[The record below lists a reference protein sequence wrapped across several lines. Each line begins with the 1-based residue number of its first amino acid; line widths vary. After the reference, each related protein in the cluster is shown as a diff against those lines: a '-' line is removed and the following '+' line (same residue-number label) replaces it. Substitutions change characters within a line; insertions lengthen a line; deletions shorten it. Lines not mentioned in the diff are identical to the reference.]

1 LLQKKCIYC
10 KPFIHGGRPVSDT
23 GTQFALLLRLSAKK
37 VFENKQPVDRVKGGT
52 LNISRFL
59 QFAPNVFLF
68 KHSPFWLSNRYLRLL
83 GKLYYI
89 VNKKERI
96 QIEKN
101 IMDVFKGRKE
111 TREIIKKTFDGI
123 FIHYSEKL
131 IMAYKDVN
139 MLKKEIG
146 NVMEY
151 SGLDYLEKAVNN
163 GGVLLVTG
171 HFGAVEFLPLAL
183 HLRNYPVS
191 MTVSFQSGQLKK
203 SLLKRAEEGNVEI
216 IECNGD
222 NVMYRVL
229 DAMKRGRILLTECDE
244 VDAWKAHKN
253 KTIHAFGGEIK
264 YDRCVEV
271 LRQRTGATVLCSFM
285 VRTKKGYRLNII
297 PVGDGSFKETDLAT
311 KILKTLEKFVMKFPD
326 QWYQWKKFHKMR
338 SEVT

>member
-1 LLQKKCIYC
+1 M
-10 KPFIHGGRPVSDT
+10 
-23 GTQFALLLRLSAKK
+23 
-37 VFENKQPVDRVKGGT
+37 
-52 LNISRFL
+52 NISRFL

-68 KHSPFWLSNRYLRLL
+68 KHSPFWFSHRYLRLL

-89 VNKKERI
+89 VNRKERI

-101 IMDVFKGRKE
+101 IMDVFKGGKKA
-111 TREIIKKTFDGI
+111 REIIKKTFDGM

-131 IMAYKDVN
+131 IMAYRDVN
-139 MLKKEIG
+139 MLKKEVG

-151 SGLDYLEKAVNN
+151 SGLDYLEEAVNN
-163 GGVLLVTG
+163 GGVVLVTG

-183 HLRNYPVS
+183 HLCNYPVS
-191 MTVSFQSGQLKK
+191 MTVSFQSEQLKK
-203 SLLKRAEEGNVEI
+203 SLMKRAEEGNVELI
-216 IECNGD
+216 DCHGD
-222 NVMYRVL
+222 DVMYRVL

-244 VDAWKAHKN
+244 IDAWKAHRN

-271 LRQRTGATVLCSFM
+271 LCRRTDATVLCSFM
-285 VRTKKGYRLNII
+285 VRTKKGYCLHIV
-297 PVGDGSFKETDLAT
+297 PVDDDSFKETDLAA

-338 SEVT
+338 TEVA